1 MATDSKIHYLLN
13 QCYRQMVLRL
23 CCKNMFVFIS
33 SAMCQ
38 QLRLMSIETWKSL
51 LELIA
56 TSIIPNHN
64 PNSQQAN
71 EQVYR
76 DQTNISINNA
86 EPL

>member
-1 MATDSKIHYLLN
+1 
-13 QCYRQMVLRL
+13 
-23 CCKNMFVFIS
+23 MFVFIS

-51 LELIA
+51 HELIT

-76 DQTNISINNA
+76 DQTNISMKNA
-86 EPL
+86 KPL